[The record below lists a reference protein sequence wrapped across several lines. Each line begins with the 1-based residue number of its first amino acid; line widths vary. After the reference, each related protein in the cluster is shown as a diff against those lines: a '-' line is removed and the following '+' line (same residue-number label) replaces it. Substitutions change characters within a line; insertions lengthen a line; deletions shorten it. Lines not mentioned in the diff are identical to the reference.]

1 MKNFY
6 LNNMNRLLGAGLV
19 ALIILAGCERSVDG
33 LSEPGFTQSPNVFI
47 DGFSSGLEYLPFADS
62 KQTAFSVDNQTTF
75 DNSSA
80 SMRFDVPNFG
90 DPGGAYAGAIFKD
103 LNGGR
108 DLTGYNALTFYAK
121 ATKAAT
127 INEIGFGQDF
137 EGNEFQVSISNLR
150 ISTGWEKFI
159 IPFPD
164 ASRLTQESGMFWFAE
179 GPENNDGY
187 TFWIDELKFENL
199 STIAQLRPFINDARD
214 DTGAVFVGQN
224 LNFNGVGV
232 TVNTVERGDVTVNAS
247 TNYFTFNSTNTS
259 VANIDENGVTIVGE
273 GSSTITAQLGDV
285 NAEGSI
291 NVTSVN
297 LAPTPTRD
305 AGNVISIFSDGYTNV
320 PVDYYNGFFNGDGQT
335 TLGGTGEGGGD
346 VNVNGNRIIN
356 YTQLNFVGIGMF
368 QNVSPIDATEM
379 THLHV
384 DIFVN
389 EPVDPGD
396 FIRLQLLNSVGNGET
411 SGSYTL
417 NSNVLPEGQW
427 SVGLDIPLSSF
438 TGLNDRSEIGL
449 LFFIS
454 DNTISNIYVDNI
466 YFYKN

>member
-1 MKNFY
+1 
-6 LNNMNRLLGAGLV
+6 MNYSNRILSACLLALLV
-19 ALIILAGCERSVDG
+19 VAGCERSVDG
-33 LSEPGFTQSPNVFI
+33 LEEPTLTQNPEVFI
-47 DGFSSGLEYLPFADS
+47 DGFSSGLDYLPFADS
-62 KQTAFSVDNQTTF
+62 KQNAFSVDNQTTF
-75 DNSSA
+75 DNSTA

-90 DPGGAYAGAIFKD
+90 DPGGPYAGAIFKD

-108 DLTGYNALTFYAK
+108 DLSAYNALTFYAK

-150 ISTGWEKFI
+150 ISTGWEKYI
-159 IPFPD
+159 IPIPD

-199 STIAQLRPFINDARD
+199 STLAQVRPFINNSRN

-224 LNFNGVGV
+224 LSFNGVGV
-232 TVNTVERGDVTVNAS
+232 TVNTVERGDVTVNAAI
-247 TNYFTFNSTNTS
+247 NYFSFNSTNTS
-259 VANIDENGVTIVGE
+259 VASVDENGVTIVGA
-273 GSSTITAQLGDV
+273 GSSTVTAQLGNV

-291 NVTSVN
+291 NVTSVD

-305 AGNVISIFSDGYTNV
+305 AANVISIFSDAYTNV
-320 PVDYYNGFFNGDGQT
+320 PVDYYNGFFTPDGQT
-335 TLGGTGEGGGD
+335 TLGGAAADGAD
-346 VNVNGNRIIN
+346 VNVNGNRVIN
-356 YTQLNFVGIGMF
+356 YTLLNFVGIGF
-368 QNVSPIDATEM
+368 FNNVSSIDATEM

-384 DIFVN
+384 DILVN
-389 EPVDPGD
+389 EEVDPGD

-417 NSNVLPEGQW
+417 NSNVLTEGQW
-427 SVGLDIPLSSF
+427 SVGLDIPLTSF
-438 TGLNDRSEIGL
+438 TGLNDRSALGL
-449 LFFIS
+449 LFFIT

>member
-1 MKNFY
+1 
-6 LNNMNRLLGAGLV
+6 MNRLLGAGLV
-19 ALIILAGCERSVDG
+19 ALIVLAGCERSVDG
-33 LSEPGFTQSPNVFI
+33 LSEPGFTQNPNVFI
-47 DGFSSGLEYLPFADS
+47 DGFSSGLDYLPFADS

-305 AGNVISIFSDGYTNV
+305 ASNVISIFSDAYTNV

-356 YTQLNFVGIGMF
+356 YTQLNFVGIGTF

-389 EPVDPGD
+389 EQVDPGD